1 MNNEIGR
8 KITSLTL
15 MTIMLAAGFTAFAPG
30 AMPQA
35 AAANANLFVSAENSQ
50 FQNHFG
56 GPMVVEVVIIDSAIA
71 ETTQGR
77 GEPDV
82 TINGNKLRM
91 VQGTDGNWY
100 GYFADRVQAQRAD
113 ATVGANTGNGLDFGK
128 FCTAASAGTLLGF
141 SVSQTVGVA
150 VPTAVTAGVD
160 GNNQGTNFGACSAT
174 SGTVKINNVVREN
187 KTVNAGGGSNNVPI
201 GQIGFADQTARG
213 LLWPFIQLYNFNV
226 NSNVVVQYNK
236 GGGVQSTTLRFSDS
250 LDDFAKLDLDRNV
263 YPQGAQVHATITD
276 QQLNI
281 DPTDEDVWTFQTTQ
295 STPATYYQLVNENGG
310 DGFAGTGPLVAIDV
324 SGSLSN
330 LMFGDNGVLLIRYT
344 TPNGQTNILE
354 RQFTDKQPDTL
365 ITDGITVTETAP
377 NTGVFTI
384 YDENDVSQLKTT
396 ATAPRGQTAVID
408 YNDTPRSLLIGFGT
422 GTLTM
427 TLDDNEWNSGETL
440 TVTLVDSDANKNS
453 RSDEDLLFSDPN
465 VDVIPAMR
473 IGNPFTL
480 GVKGTGPTS
489 GTSGTQAQAVF
500 LGNFTAEGTAF
511 NGATPTTA
519 SKFKYVDSATT
530 GSLVHANVTVQ
541 RFSDRAILAVNNT
554 ASATVTALVLDTKAT
569 GAELLNSI
577 NDPRAG
583 NAKKF
588 RGYNFVNLDIR
599 GISADITNATV
610 YMINST
616 STNTILTKTG
626 LNGKTGV
633 DTSINPNL
641 ISLVRNVSPQSLVIM
656 NQTGSNAY
664 DFIFGSAAGSKGIG
678 NSDRIAYVVNF
689 TAANGAGV
697 AIDSTNKPVA
707 IDLFSFGF
715 FNDGTLKSER
725 INNYIA
731 RIEVEE
737 TGDNTGVFEGTL
749 EYIMLN
755 QLNILDEG
763 TYSGLTTVSDDVTFV
778 VHFDLDFE
786 DAVRVTYN
794 DLGADGVRTQI
805 SAQRDAPT
813 HSGVVSFD
821 MPTYKIADT
830 VTITLNDAD
839 LNTDVDLLEIYTVV
853 TTASDPAFGTV
864 GEAGLGRFSNNDP
877 FGRLLQVEFSDQLWA
892 PRSATS
898 ANTACNNA
906 LVAAGIDTGLDSAGF
921 TLVETG
927 AATGVFTGNFQI
939 PSQVCLS
946 TDSAPRNTQGL
957 NMKVNYYDFRD
968 ASGQIIRVGDSA
980 TVRSTTGTVSLDK
993 TVYPVPFGVPSYFA
1007 SSSETRPDS
1016 RSIFPVHLSSVTSTG
1031 IGTDSNRADFLNEG
1045 VLTVYVQVNDPDFDT
1060 SASGEDVISQNR
1072 TDRATGPVKV
1082 TVTRGSDQVIL
1093 AYAGG
1098 NIVNQGKI
1106 WVGTTPTTD
1115 AALNVVRQLGPIAET
1130 HPTSGIFQFNLPV
1143 RYTDGPAST
1152 QCPVTESYVP
1162 LDGTAIAANNVQSR
1176 FTNSATA
1183 NTVSGN
1189 FCILQ
1194 GDIITVEYTDPSD
1207 AAGRATTVTD
1217 SATFDLRN
1225 GALQSDKSVYIIGSD
1240 MILTLID
1247 PDLDLDSRTAETY
1260 TLDLIEWDSDAATV
1274 TMGAL
1279 GGQLAQFDPEPSAL
1293 RETGKSTGI
1302 FQTIVEIPRTLN
1314 NDPLERGE
1322 EIILEYT
1329 DWGPSGSKY
1338 VGEDREFIN
1347 LTIFTSNFG
1356 ATVELDKKVY
1366 TWTDKVYI
1374 TIIAPDHNF
1383 DSNRIDEIGASTAD
1397 PLRIS
1402 TRGDRLPT
1410 YRLVETGP
1418 DTGIFTGEVILTGI
1432 EGVNIGTSENPA
1444 VPTAARGGT
1453 GPTNGFL
1460 RATENDGISVSYEFS
1475 DRETVVGSALIRWNI
1490 GEVMWLEASYPARGT
1505 GVVRVIDPDMNLNPE
1520 AVDNFRVNVW
1530 SDSDSGGIR
1539 LTVTE
1544 TSQASGIFEG
1554 TVFFTTNEASSGHR
1568 LRVAEGDTVTA
1579 EYEDNS
1585 LPAPYTRADNLRITA
1600 TSFIGTIVPPLE
1612 RAPASNPRVV
1622 DAFGNTLQSVSVDQ
1636 QVQITADLT
1645 NGQDR
1650 EQRFAYLVQIQNS
1663 NGVTVSLAWITGSLT
1678 AGQSFSPAL
1687 SWTPSE
1693 AGTYTAT
1700 VFVWESVDNPTALS
1714 PPVSVNITVR

>member
-15 MTIMLAAGFTAFAPG
+15 MTIMLAAGFTAFAPS

-50 FQNHFG
+50 FQNRFG
-56 GPMVVEVVIIDSAIA
+56 GPMVVEVVIIDSDLRDTNEAK
-71 ETTQGR
+71 

-82 TINGNKLRM
+82 TVNGNKLRM

-113 ATVGANTGNGLDFGK
+113 ATVGTNAGNGLDFGK
-128 FCTAASAGTLLGF
+128 FCSNQASLGTAGTLF
-141 SVSQTVGVA
+141 TQTVGIA
-150 VPTAVTAGVD
+150 IAR
-160 GNNQGTNFGACSAT
+160 QT
-174 SGTVKINNVVREN
+174 SGTAGTDGTLALNACTGSPTGNLQNNVVREN
-187 KTVNAGGGSNNVPI
+187 KTMNSAFNNLGLASVSNFWPI
-201 GQIGFADQTARG
+201 
-213 LLWPFIQLYNFNV
+213 IQLYNFNV

-250 LDDFAKLDLDRNV
+250 LDDFAKIDLDRNV
-263 YPQGAQVHATITD
+263 YPQGSQVHATITD

-295 STPATYYQLVNENGG
+295 STPGTYYQLVNENGG
-310 DGFAGTGPLVAIDV
+310 DGFVGAGPLVAIDV
-324 SGSLSN
+324 SGSLGN
-330 LMFGDNGVLLIRYT
+330 LMFGDNGILLIRYN
-344 TPNGQTNILE
+344 TPSGTPILE
-354 RQFTDKQPDTL
+354 RQFTDKQPDTG

-377 NTGVFTI
+377 NTGIFTT

-396 ATAPRGQTAVID
+396 ATAPRGQTAIVD

-440 TVTLVDSDANKNS
+440 TVTLVDQDANKNS
-453 RSDEDLLFSDPN
+453 RSDEDLLFNDPN

-473 IGNPFTL
+473 IGSPFTL
-480 GVKGTGPTS
+480 GVKGTGATS
-489 GTSGTQAQAVF
+489 GTSGTQAHAVF
-500 LGNFTAEGTAF
+500 LSNFTSGTF
-511 NGATPTTA
+511 N
-519 SKFKYVDSATT
+519 SATLT
-530 GSLVHANVTVQ
+530 TPSLFGYDEASNVSPLIHANVTVQ

-554 ASATVTALVLDTKAT
+554 ASATVEAMVFDTKAT

-583 NAKKF
+583 NAKNF

-599 GISADITNATV
+599 GISEDIATADV
-610 YMINST
+610 YIINST
-616 STNTILTKTG
+616 TPLLTKTG
-626 LNGKTGV
+626 LNGKTGI
-633 DTSINPNL
+633 TAQNPNL
-641 ISLVRNVSPQSLVIM
+641 IKVIEGVAPQSLTIM
-656 NQTGSNAY
+656 NQTGSSAY
-664 DFIFGSAAGSKGIG
+664 DFIFGSSAGSKGIG
-678 NSDRIAYVVNF
+678 NTDRISYVANF
-689 TAANGAGV
+689 TGV
-697 AIDSTNKPVA
+697 SIDSTNKPVA

-763 TYSGLTTVSDDVTFV
+763 TYSGLSPIDSDVTHV

-906 LVAAGIDTGLDSAGF
+906 LVTAGIDTGLESAGF

-993 TVYPVPFGVPSYFA
+993 TVYPVPFGIPSYFQ

-1106 WVGTTPTTD
+1106 WVGATPTTD

-1183 NTVSGN
+1183 NTASGN

-1274 TMGAL
+1274 TMGSL
-1279 GGQLAQFDPEPSAL
+1279 GGQLTQFDPEPSAL

-1366 TWTDKVYI
+1366 SWTDKVYI

-1383 DSNRIDEIGASTAD
+1383 DSNRIDEIGASTSD
-1397 PLRIS
+1397 PLRVS

-1418 DTGIFTGEVILTGI
+1418 DTGIFTGEVILTGLPN
-1432 EGVNIGTSENPA
+1432 VDIGTAENPA
-1444 VPTAARGGT
+1444 VPTGARGGS

-1460 RATENDGISVSYEFS
+1460 QASENDGISVSYEFS

>member
-15 MTIMLAAGFTAFAPG
+15 MTIMLAAGFTAFAPS

-56 GPMVVEVVIIDSAIA
+56 GPMVVEVVVIDSDIKDTDQAK
-71 ETTQGR
+71 

-82 TINGNKLRM
+82 KVNGNKLRM
-91 VQGTDGNWY
+91 VQATDGNWY
-100 GYFADRVQAQRAD
+100 GYFADRTQASRAD
-113 ATVGANTGNGLDFGK
+113 VTSNIAGQGLDFGL
-128 FCTAASAGTLLGF
+128 FCDRNSNLGSSALFT
-141 SVSQTVGVA
+141 QTVGFTIPRSGA
-150 VPTAVTAGVD
+150 E
-160 GNNQGTNFGACSAT
+160 GTNQPTTAT
-174 SGTVKINNVVREN
+174 FDDCTAINAGSVINNVVREPKALN
-187 KTVNAGGGSNNVPI
+187 TAQNNLGLTANAWPI
-201 GQIGFADQTARG
+201 
-213 LLWPFIQLYNFNV
+213 IQLYNFNI
-226 NSNVVVQYNK
+226 NGNVVVQYNK
-236 GGGVQSTTLRFSDS
+236 GGGVQQTTLKFSDS
-250 LDDFAKLDLDRNV
+250 LDDFAKLDLDRAT
-263 YPQGAQVHATITD
+263 YPQNAFVHATITD

-281 DPTDEDVWTFQTTQ
+281 DPTDEDSWSFQTL
-295 STPATYYQLVNENGG
+295 STNTAVFYQLFDENGNVAG
-310 DGFAGTGPLVAIDV
+310 DGTGINAVNL
-324 SGSLSN
+324 SG
-330 LMFGDNGVLLIRYT
+330 LMFGDNGKLILRAT
-344 TPNGQTNILE
+344 SQSGSQILTIVDNEKTELTASGSAALAATQSIAAPN
-354 RQFTDKQPDTL
+354 QP
-365 ITDGITVTETAP
+365 ITIAETAP
-377 NTGVFTI
+377 NTGIFTT
-384 YDENDVSQLKTT
+384 YDENDESQIKTT
-396 ATAPRGQTAVID
+396 ATAPRGQAAVID
-408 YNDTPRSLLIGFGT
+408 YNDTPRSILIGFGT
-422 GTLTM
+422 GTITM
-427 TLDDNEWNSGETL
+427 TIDDNEWNSGETL

-453 RSDEDLLFSDPN
+453 RSDEDLLFNDPN

-473 IGNPFTL
+473 IGTPFTL
-480 GVKGTGPTS
+480 GTS
-489 GTSGTQAQAVF
+489 GVETSTKTKGLFVEEAEPFTTSLPALNTAHISAPF
-500 LGNFTAEGTAF
+500 DTLTNPAKATGN
-511 NGATPTTA
+511 
-519 SKFKYVDSATT
+519 
-530 GSLVHANVTVQ
+530 VQ
-541 RFSDRAILAVNNT
+541 RFSDRAMLAVNATNT
-554 ASATVTALVLDTKAT
+554 AEGLVLDTKAT
-569 GAELLNSI
+569 GSTLLSTIRNPYDFTI
-577 NDPRAG
+577 NPTG
-583 NAKKF
+583 TFK
-588 RGYNFVNLDIR
+588 GYNMINLDVR
-599 GISADITNATV
+599 GIDSDLEAVDVYLLATANTGGILVDQTNGELGRHGDAIKV
-610 YMINST
+610 VK
-616 STNTILTKTG
+616 L
-626 LNGKTGV
+626 LEGV
-633 DTSINPNL
+633 A
-641 ISLVRNVSPQSLVIM
+641 PQSMLFL
-656 NQTGSNAY
+656 NQTTTN
-664 DFIFGSAAGSKGIG
+664 DKIFAAFG
-678 NSDRIAYVVNF
+678 NNDRIGYLVTFDSPVITDT
-689 TAANGAGV
+689 TATLPMAV
-697 AIDSTNKPVA
+697 
-707 IDLFSFGF
+707 DLFSFGF
-715 FNDGTLKSER
+715 VNDGILKSER

-755 QLNILDEG
+755 QLNILADG
-763 TYSGLTTVSDDVTFV
+763 TYSGLTSISDDVTFV

-794 DLGADGVRTQI
+794 DRGSDGVRTQV
-805 SAQRDAPT
+805 SAQKDAPT

-821 MPTYKIADT
+821 KPTYKIADT

-877 FGRLLQVEFSDQLWA
+877 FGRLLQIEFSDQLWA
-892 PRSATS
+892 PRTG
-898 ANTACNNA
+898 NTAQTNCNNA
-906 LVAAGIDTGLDSAGF
+906 LIAAGIDNGLDAAGF

-927 AATGVFTGNFQI
+927 AATGVFRGDFQI
-939 PSQVCLS
+939 PSKVCLS
-946 TDSAPRNTQGL
+946 TDSTPRNAQGL

-993 TVYPVPFGVPSYFA
+993 TVYPVPFGIPSYFA
-1007 SSSETRPDS
+1007 SSSETRPDN
-1016 RSIFPVHLSSVTSTG
+1016 RSIFPVHLSSISSDG
-1031 IGTDSNRADFLNEG
+1031 IGQGASQDFLNEG

-1060 SASGEDVISQNR
+1060 SASGEDIIAQNR
-1072 TDRATGPVKV
+1072 TDRKTGPVKV

-1098 NIVNQGKI
+1098 DIVNQGKI
-1106 WVGTTPTTD
+1106 WVGATPTTD
-1115 AALNVVRQLGPIAET
+1115 LALNVIRQLGPIVET

-1162 LDGTAIAANNVQSR
+1162 LDGTTIAADNVQSR
-1176 FTNSATA
+1176 FTNSATS

-1279 GGQLAQFDPEPSAL
+1279 GGELTAFDPEPSAL

-1302 FQTIVEIPRTLN
+1302 FQTIVEIPRTLK
-1314 NDPLERGE
+1314 NDALERGE

-1397 PLRIS
+1397 PLRVS

-1444 VPTAARGGT
+1444 IPTAARGGT